1 MSSSSGNNTSRKH
14 NNTSKKNPKIKK
26 GEKSDMC
33 RLAFSKHKLGLFNKV
48 TELSILCKAKTAL
61 IIPSPNEKMY
71 ACGYPNPE
79 AVINHFIG
87 KESHVINNEIIR
99 RQDEET
105 VETLSL
111 QQEALLEQLQEEKNK
126 LQEAIEAKDKC
137 SNFPN
142 WWDYSIDDMT
152 LESLEEYKAS
162 LENLKL
168 NLVSSLVGK

>member
-33 RLAFSKHKLGLFNKV
+33 RMAFSKHKLGLFNKV

-61 IIPSPNEKMY
+61 IITSPNKKMY
-71 ACGYPNPE
+71 ACGYPNPD
-79 AVINHFIG
+79 AVISHFIG
-87 KESHVINNEIIR
+87 KESHVIDNEIR

-105 VETLSL
+105 IEALSL

-126 LQEAIEAKDKC
+126 LQEAIEANNNS

-142 WWDYSIDDMT
+142 WWDYSIDDMSV
-152 LESLEEYKAS
+152 ESLEQYKSS

-168 NLVSSLVGK
+168 NLVSSLEGK

>member
-1 MSSSSGNNTSRKH
+1 MNSSSGNNTSRK
-14 NNTSKKNPKIKK
+14 PKIKK
-26 GEKSDMC
+26 VEKSDMC
-33 RLAFSKHKLGLFNKV
+33 RVAFSKHKLGLFNKV
-48 TELSILCKAKTAL
+48 TELSILCKAKTAM
-61 IIPSPNEKMY
+61 IITSPNDKIY

-87 KESHVINNEIIR
+87 MENHVINNETR

-105 VETLSL
+105 IEILSL
-111 QQEALLEQLQEEKNK
+111 QEKELLEQLQQEKKN
-126 LQEAIEAKDKC
+126 LQDAIEAKDKS

-142 WWDYSIDDMT
+142 WWDYSIDDMS

-168 NLVSSLVGK
+168 NLVSSLEG